1 MTLQDYA
8 RGLGERGLL
17 IVKDRAFGQM
27 NGYPYFIY
35 PNWRGSVIHSL
46 AAVFHFSQNVRPRYL
61 KNQVPDT
68 KLTSGTNPGTLTM
81 TVKVDKLDDGKDSL
95 NRFFQKMGEF
105 TDAAHK
111 MGLTA
116 PGKCPICKQG
126 NCDSLALFPQGYV
139 PTHRACVE
147 QSNFDRIRDAA
158 DNSEHGNHGLGILG
172 AFLGAMLGCLLVF
185 LIAMFSG
192 IIYAVLYVVIPLASY
207 YGYKLF
213 KGRMDKT
220 ALTSVLIFSIL
231 SLFAFEFANFAV
243 VWHRQIGEWLSPAGL
258 FSRYFQIMSGSA
270 MLSDM
275 AMPALFLFFGILLD
289 WNTIKSSNKTYVQN
303 AENQLQTLMVL
314 DPQAPAVPGSEV
326 EKASRNAA
334 AVEGRDSLERFGS
347 AGEGE
352 VLGDDIARQSGK
364 QSFSEALKEYQQQKS
379 QEDSRRKEPPENPQ
393 NNDTFDV
400 K

>member
-192 IIYAVLYVVIPLASY
+192 NIYAVLYVVIPLASY

-258 FSRYFQIMSGSA
+258 FSRYFQIMSGSVLIVCSRYVSVSQA
-270 MLSDM
+270 SFS
-275 AMPALFLFFGILLD
+275 ALRRSWSLR
-289 WNTIKSSNKTYVQN
+289 NRNSASSPSV
-303 AENQLQTLMVL
+303 ALGQTSST
-314 DPQAPAVPGSEV
+314 QARS
-326 EKASRNAA
+326 
-334 AVEGRDSLERFGS
+334 S
-347 AGEGE
+347 AGIEPG
-352 VLGDDIARQSGK
+352 LSQQTMIFPSGPM
-364 QSFSEALKEYQQQKS
+364 SWRSICIWSGALSSRKTIWFLPAGRRMERENRWKTCSKRGNASIFFQTRTTLSSMPRIQKCS
-379 QEDSRRKEPPENPQ
+379 W
-393 NNDTFDV
+393 T
-400 K
+400 